1 MRHEAMEPPSALGIK
16 KVYSIEFVVDYFDRS
31 RDFYL
36 NKMGF
41 VETHQST
48 GEWEDK
54 FKSKAIYFSA
64 NDIKIMVSSPLTT
77 HSYTAQYLKTLCPG
91 IRKVVLQVEN
101 LNRTIDYLQ
110 DHYAT
115 FVHMEKEIHSPNSRH
130 QFITIASPIGFL
142 EFTFLE
148 IEGEDDEIPMF
159 EKISPPSIENSPF
172 NSIDH
177 ITINARTIY
186 PIYNFFEQVM
196 DFKKFWSVS
205 FHTPD
210 FKSGKKGTGL
220 YSQVMYD
227 PGSKVKFASN
237 EPLYPHF
244 NDSQIQT
251 FVDKNHGAGIQH
263 IALAVDDLVD
273 TVEKFRSKGIEFLTT
288 PDTYYDLLP
297 ERMAEQNIGD
307 LKENLTD
314 LKKQGILVD
323 GEDGKYLLQIFLKD
337 ASLLYNDES
346 AGPFFYE
353 FIQRCGHGGFGEG
366 NFRALF
372 EAIELQ
378 EPIS

>member
-1 MRHEAMEPPSALGIK
+1 MESPSALGIK
-16 KVYSIEFVVDYFDRS
+16 KVYSIEFVVEYFDRS

-41 VETHQST
+41 AETHRST
-48 GEWEDK
+48 NDWEKK

-64 NDIKIMVSSPLTT
+64 NNIKIMVSSPLTT
-77 HSYTAQYLKTLCPG
+77 HSYTAQYLKALCPG
-91 IRKVVLQVEN
+91 VRKVVLQVEN
-101 LNRTIDYLQ
+101 LDRAIDYLQ
-110 DHYAT
+110 DHHAT
-115 FVHMEKEIHSPNSRH
+115 FVHREKEVCSQNSRH
-130 QFITIASPIGFL
+130 YFITIASPIGFV

-148 IEGEDDEIPMF
+148 IEGHEDEIPMF
-159 EKISPPSIENSPF
+159 QTMSTPSNDNSPF
-172 NSIDH
+172 HSIDH

-186 PIYNFFEQVM
+186 PICNFFEQVM
-196 DFKKFWSVS
+196 DFKKFWNVS

-210 FKSGKKGTGL
+210 FTSGKKGTGL
-220 YSQVMYD
+220 FSQVMYD
-227 PGSKVKFASN
+227 PGSHVKFASN

-263 IALAVDDLVD
+263 LALGVDDLVESVK
-273 TVEKFRSKGIEFLTT
+273 TFRSKGIEFLTT

-297 ERMAEQNIGD
+297 ARLAQQHIGE
-307 LKENLTD
+307 LKEDLAD
-314 LKKQGILVD
+314 LKKHGILVD
-323 GEDGKYLLQIFLKD
+323 GENGKYLLQIFLKD
-337 ASLLYNDES
+337 ASLLYQDDS

-378 EPIS
+378 EPGR

>member
-1 MRHEAMEPPSALGIK
+1 MESPSALGIK
-16 KVYSIEFVVDYFDRS
+16 KVYAIEFVVDYFDRS

-41 VETHQST
+41 AETHQST
-48 GEWEDK
+48 RDWESK

-91 IRKVVLQVEN
+91 ICKVVLQVEN
-101 LNRTIDYLQ
+101 LDQTIDYLQ
-110 DHYAT
+110 HHHAT
-115 FVHMEKEIHSPNSRH
+115 FVHREKEIPSQNSRH
-130 QFITIASPIGFL
+130 RFITIASPIGFV

-148 IEGEDDEIPMF
+148 IEGEDDDIPMF
-159 EKISPPSIENSPF
+159 ETISCPSNEHSPF
-172 NSIDH
+172 TSIDH

-186 PIYNFFEQVM
+186 PICNFFEQVM
-196 DFKKFWSVS
+196 DLKKFWTVS

-210 FKSGKKGTGL
+210 YKSGKKGTGL
-220 YSQVMYD
+220 SSQVMYD
-227 PGSKVKFASN
+227 PGSNIKFASN

-251 FVDKNHGAGIQH
+251 FVYKNHGAGIQH
-263 IALAVDDLVD
+263 LALTVDDLVD
-273 TVEKFRSKGIEFLTT
+273 TVKTFRSRGIEFLTT
-288 PDTYYDLLP
+288 PDTYYHLLP
-297 ERMAEQNIGD
+297 GRMAQQNVGH
-307 LKENLTD
+307 LKEELAD
-314 LKKQGILVD
+314 LQKQGILVD
-323 GEDGKYLLQIFLKD
+323 GKDGNYLLQIFLKD
-337 ASLLYNDES
+337 ASLLYQDES

-353 FIQRCGHGGFGEG
+353 FIQRRGHEGFGEG

-378 EPIS
+378 EPMP

>member
-1 MRHEAMEPPSALGIK
+1 MESPSALGIK

-31 RDFYL
+31 RDFYR
-36 NKMGF
+36 NKMGLL
-41 VETHQST
+41 ETHQST
-48 GEWEDK
+48 RDWEDK
-54 FKSKAIYFSA
+54 FKSKAIYFTA

-91 IRKVVLQVEN
+91 VCKVVLQVEN
-101 LNRTIDYLQ
+101 LDRTIDYLQ

-115 FVHMEKEIHSPNSRH
+115 FVHREKEVCSPNSRH
-130 QFITIASPIGFL
+130 HFITIASPIGFV

-148 IEGEDDEIPMF
+148 IEGNEDEIPMF
-159 EKISPPSIENSPF
+159 ETISSPPNEDSPF

-220 YSQVMYD
+220 FSQVMYD
-227 PGSKVKFASN
+227 PGSHVKFASN
-237 EPLYPHF
+237 EPLNPHF

-251 FVDKNHGAGIQH
+251 FVYKNHGAGIQH
-263 IALAVDDLVD
+263 IALGVDNLVD
-273 TVEKFRSKGIEFLTT
+273 AVKHFRSRGIEFLPT
-288 PDTYYDLLP
+288 PDTYYDMLP
-297 ERMAEQNIGD
+297 ERMAQQQIGNLREDLAD
-307 LKENLTD
+307 LKE
-314 LKKQGILVD
+314 QGILVD
-323 GEDGKYLLQIFLKD
+323 GENGKYLLQIFLKD
-337 ASLLYNDES
+337 ASLLYQDES

-353 FIQRCGHGGFGEG
+353 IIQRCGHGGFGEG

-378 EPIS
+378 EPVR

>member
-1 MRHEAMEPPSALGIK
+1 MEAPSALGIK
-16 KVYSIEFVVDYFDRS
+16 KVYSIEFVVEYFDRS
-31 RDFYL
+31 RDFYF

-41 VETHQST
+41 AETHRST
-48 GEWEDK
+48 NEWETK

-77 HSYTAQYLKTLCPG
+77 HSYTAQYLKALCPG
-91 IRKVVLQVEN
+91 VRKVVLQVEN
-101 LNRTIDYLQ
+101 LDRTIDYLH
-110 DHYAT
+110 DHHAT
-115 FVHMEKEIHSPNSRH
+115 FVHREKEVCSQNSRH
-130 QFITIASPIGFL
+130 YFITIASPIGFV

-148 IEGEDDEIPMF
+148 IEGNEDEIPMF
-159 EKISPPSIENSPF
+159 ETISSPSNENLPF
-172 NSIDH
+172 HSIDH

-186 PIYNFFEQVM
+186 PIFNFFEEVM
-196 DFKKFWSVS
+196 DFKKFWNVS

-210 FKSGKKGTGL
+210 FTSGKKGTGL
-220 YSQVMYD
+220 FSQVMYD
-227 PGSKVKFASN
+227 PGSHVKFASN

-263 IALAVDDLVD
+263 IALGVDDLVE
-273 TVEKFRSKGIEFLTT
+273 TVKTFRSKGIEFLTT

-297 ERMAEQNIGD
+297 ARMAQQNIGD
-307 LKENLTD
+307 LKEDLAD
-314 LKKQGILVD
+314 LKKHGILVD
-323 GEDGKYLLQIFLKD
+323 GENGKYLLQIFLKD
-337 ASLLYNDES
+337 ASLLYQDDS

-353 FIQRCGHGGFGEG
+353 IIQRCGHGGFGEG

-378 EPIS
+378 DPQQ

>member
-1 MRHEAMEPPSALGIK
+1 MELPSALGIK
-16 KVYSIEFVVDYFDRS
+16 KVYSIEFVVAYFDRS

-41 VETHQST
+41 AETHQST
-48 GEWEDK
+48 RDWEDK

-77 HSYTAQYLKTLCPG
+77 HSYTAQYLKTSCPG

-101 LNRTIDYLQ
+101 LGQTVDYLRG
-110 DHYAT
+110 HHAT
-115 FVHMEKEIHSPNSRH
+115 FVHREKEICSPTNRH
-130 QFITIASPIGFL
+130 RFITIASPIGFL

-148 IEGEDDEIPMF
+148 IEGPDDDIPMF
-159 EKISPPSIENSPF
+159 EKISSPSFEHSPF
-172 NSIDH
+172 TGIDH

-186 PIYNFFEQVM
+186 PICNFFEEVM
-196 DFKKFWSVS
+196 DLKEFWNVS

-220 YSQVMYD
+220 FSQVMYD
-227 PGSKVKFASN
+227 PGSKVKFACN

-263 IALAVDDLVD
+263 LALAANDLVN
-273 TVEKFRSKGIEFLTT
+273 TVETFKSKGIDFLTT
-288 PDTYYDLLP
+288 PDTYYTQLK
-297 ERMAEQNIGD
+297 ERLINQNIGELKEDLED
-307 LKENLTD
+307 LKS
-314 LKKQGILVD
+314 QGILVD
-323 GEDGKYLLQIFLKD
+323 GEDGQYLLQIFLKD
-337 ASLLYNDES
+337 ASLLYQDEG

-353 FIQRCGHGGFGEG
+353 IIQRRGHEGFGEG

-378 EPIS
+378 EPIP

>member
-1 MRHEAMEPPSALGIK
+1 MEPPSALGIR
-16 KVYSIEFVVDYFDRS
+16 KVYSIEFVVEYFDRS

-41 VETHQST
+41 AETHQST
-48 GEWEDK
+48 PDWEDK
-54 FKSKAIYFSA
+54 YKSKAIYFST

-91 IRKVVLQVEN
+91 IRTVVLQVEN
-101 LNRTIDYLQ
+101 LAQTIDYLRC
-110 DHYAT
+110 HHAT
-115 FVHMEKEIHSPNSRH
+115 FVHMEKEFCSPNTRH
-130 QFITIASPIGFL
+130 HFITIASPIGFL

-148 IEGEDDEIPMF
+148 IEGQDDEIPMF
-159 EKISPPSIENSPF
+159 EKLSSPSFNNSPF
-172 NSIDH
+172 HSIDH

-186 PIYNFFEQVM
+186 PICNFFEEVM
-196 DFKKFWSVS
+196 DFKKFWNVS

-220 YSQVMYD
+220 SSQVMYD

-251 FVDKNHGAGIQH
+251 FVEKNHGAGIQH
-263 IALAVDDLVD
+263 IALAVNNLVD
-273 TVEKFRSKGIEFLTT
+273 TVETFKSKGIDFLTT
-288 PDTYYDLLP
+288 PDTYYNLLP
-297 ERMAEQNIGD
+297 ERMAQQNIGH
-307 LKENLTD
+307 LKEDLAD

-323 GEDGKYLLQIFLKD
+323 GENGNYLLQIFLKD
-337 ASLLYNDES
+337 ASLLYQDES

-353 FIQRCGHGGFGEG
+353 IIQRRGHEGFGEG

-378 EPIS
+378 GPMP

>member
-1 MRHEAMEPPSALGIK
+1 MEIPSALGIK

-31 RDFYL
+31 RDFYR

-41 VETHQST
+41 AETHQST
-48 GEWEDK
+48 REWEDK
-54 FKSKAIYFSA
+54 FKSKAIYFTA

-91 IRKVVLQVEN
+91 ICKVVLQVES
-101 LNRTIDYLQ
+101 LSQTIDYLQ
-110 DHYAT
+110 NHHAT
-115 FVHMEKEIHSPNSRH
+115 FVHIEKEIFSPTNRH
-130 QFITIASPIGFL
+130 RFITIASPIGFL

-148 IEGEDDEIPMF
+148 IEGPDDDIPMF
-159 EKISPPSIENSPF
+159 KKISSPSIEPSPF
-172 NSIDH
+172 TGIDH

-186 PIYNFFEQVM
+186 PICNFFEEVM
-196 DFKKFWSVS
+196 DLKKFWNVS

-220 YSQVMYD
+220 FSQVMYD

-251 FVDKNHGAGIQH
+251 FVYKNHGAGIQH
-263 IALAVDDLVD
+263 IALGVNDLVN
-273 TVEKFRSKGIEFLTT
+273 TVEIFKARGIEFLTT
-288 PDTYYDLLP
+288 PDTYYTQLP
-297 ERMAEQNIGD
+297 ERLKRQNIGE
-307 LKENLTD
+307 LKEDLED

-323 GEDGKYLLQIFLKD
+323 GEDGQYLLQIFLKD
-337 ASLLYNDES
+337 ASLLYQDES

-353 FIQRCGHGGFGEG
+353 ILQRRGHDGFGEG

-378 EPIS
+378 EPVA

>member
-1 MRHEAMEPPSALGIK
+1 MEMPSALRIK

-41 VETHQST
+41 LETHQST
-48 GEWEDK
+48 RDWENK

-64 NDIKIMVSSPLTT
+64 NDIKVMVSSPLTT
-77 HSYTAQYLKTLCPG
+77 HSYTAQYLQTLCPG
-91 IRKVVLQVEN
+91 VRKVVLQVEN
-101 LNRTIDYLQ
+101 LDRTINYLQ
-110 DHYAT
+110 DHHAT
-115 FVHMEKEIHSPNSRH
+115 FVHREKEMCSPNSRH
-130 QFITIASPIGFL
+130 HFITIASPIGFL

-148 IEGEDDEIPMF
+148 IEGQDDEIPMF
-159 EKISPPSIENSPF
+159 ENISSPSPGHSPL
-172 NSIDH
+172 NRIDH

-186 PIYNFFEQVM
+186 PIWNFFEQVM
-196 DFKKFWSVS
+196 DFKKFWTVS

-210 FKSGKKGTGL
+210 FQSGKKGTGL
-220 YSQVMYD
+220 FSQVMYD
-227 PGSKVKFASN
+227 PGSQVKFASN
-237 EPLYPHF
+237 EPLYPNF

-273 TVEKFRSKGIEFLTT
+273 TVGKFRSKGIEFLTT

-297 ERMAEQNIGD
+297 ERMAEHQIVD
-307 LKENLTD
+307 LKENLSD
-314 LKKQGILVD
+314 LKKHGILMD
-323 GEDGKYLLQIFLKD
+323 GENGKYLLQIFLKD

-353 FIQRCGHGGFGEG
+353 IIQRCGHGGFGEG

-378 EPIS
+378 EPTS

>member
-1 MRHEAMEPPSALGIK
+1 MESPSALGIK
-16 KVYSIEFVVDYFDRS
+16 KVYSIEFVVEYFDRS

-41 VETHQST
+41 AETHQST
-48 GEWEDK
+48 RDWEDK

-64 NDIKIMVSSPLTT
+64 NDIKVMVSSPLTT

-101 LNRTIDYLQ
+101 LESTIDYLQ
-110 DHYAT
+110 HHDAT
-115 FVHMEKEIHSPNSRH
+115 FIHTEKEIRSHNSRH
-130 QFITIASPIGFL
+130 RFITIASSIGFV

-148 IEGEDDEIPMF
+148 IEGMDDEIPMF
-159 EKISPPSIENSPF
+159 EKIASTSNHKSPL

-186 PIYNFFEQVM
+186 PICNFFEHVM
-196 DFKKFWSVS
+196 DLKKFWNVS

-220 YSQVMYD
+220 FSQVMYD
-227 PGSKVKFASN
+227 PGSQVKFASN

-263 IALAVDDLVD
+263 LALTVDNLVA
-273 TVEKFRSKGIEFLTT
+273 TVEGFRSNGIEFLST

-297 ERMAEQNIGD
+297 ERMAKQNVHNLKEDLAD
-307 LKENLTD
+307 LKRN
-314 LKKQGILVD
+314 GILVD
-323 GEDGKYLLQIFLKD
+323 GKDGNYLLQIFLKD
-337 ASLLYNDES
+337 ASLLYQDES

-353 FIQRCGHGGFGEG
+353 IIQRCGHEGFGEG

-378 EPIS
+378 EPMP

>member
-1 MRHEAMEPPSALGIK
+1 MESPSALGIK

-41 VETHQST
+41 IETHQST
-48 GEWEDK
+48 RDWEDK

-77 HSYTAQYLKTLCPG
+77 HSYTAQYLKTLSPG
-91 IRKVVLQVEN
+91 IRKIVLQVEN
-101 LNRTIDYLQ
+101 LDRTIDYLQ
-110 DHYAT
+110 DHHAT
-115 FVHMEKEIHSPNSRH
+115 FVHMEKEIRSKNSRH
-130 QFITIASPIGFL
+130 HFITIASPIGFV

-148 IEGEDDEIPMF
+148 IEGKDDGIPMF
-159 EKISPPSIENSPF
+159 ETISSPSNGNVPF
-172 NSIDH
+172 TSIDH

-227 PGSKVKFASN
+227 PGSHVKFASN
-237 EPLYPHF
+237 EPAYPHF

-251 FVDKNHGAGIQH
+251 FVEQNHGAGIQH

-273 TVEKFRSKGIEFLTT
+273 TVENFRSKGIEFLTT

-297 ERMAEQNIGD
+297 ERMAQQHIGD
-307 LKENLTD
+307 LKED
-314 LKKQGILVD
+314 RSEERRV
-323 GEDGKYLLQIFLKD
+323 GKECRSRWSPY
-337 ASLLYNDES
+337 
-346 AGPFFYE
+346 
-353 FIQRCGHGGFGEG
+353 H
-366 NFRALF
+366 
-372 EAIELQ
+372 
-378 EPIS
+378 

>member
-1 MRHEAMEPPSALGIK
+1 MEPPSELGIR

-41 VETHQST
+41 AESHQST
-48 GEWEDK
+48 RDWEDK
-54 FKSKAIYFSA
+54 FKSKAIYFST

-91 IRKVVLQVEN
+91 ICKVVLQVEN
-101 LNRTIDYLQ
+101 LDQTIDYLRG
-110 DHYAT
+110 HHAT
-115 FVHMEKEIHSPNSRH
+115 FVHMEKEICSPNSRH
-130 QFITIASPIGFL
+130 HFITIASPIGFL

-148 IEGEDDEIPMF
+148 IEGQDDEIPMF
-159 EKISPPSIENSPF
+159 EKISSPSIENSPF

-186 PIYNFFEQVM
+186 PICNFLEEVM
-196 DFKKFWSVS
+196 DFKKFWNVS

-220 YSQVMYD
+220 FSQVMYD

-263 IALAVDDLVD
+263 IALAVNDLVA
-273 TVEKFRSKGIEFLTT
+273 TVETFRSKGIDFLTT
-288 PDTYYDLLP
+288 PDTYYNLLP
-297 ERMAEQNIGD
+297 ERMAQQNIGD
-307 LKENLTD
+307 LKEDLAD

-323 GEDGKYLLQIFLKD
+323 GENGKYLLQIFLKD
-337 ASLLYNDES
+337 ASLLYQDES

-353 FIQRCGHGGFGEG
+353 IIQRRGHEGFGEG

-378 EPIS
+378 EPMP